1 MCDKPIKNEFLGITA
16 TNSFDLCNFVE
27 PFFSLLFCLFSGK
40 LPATVDPENLSLLE
54 GVK

>member
-1 MCDKPIKNEFLGITA
+1 MCDKPIKNEFFGYHC
-16 TNSFDLCNFVE
+16 NESFDLCNLVE
-27 PFFSLLFCLFSGK
+27 PFFLTTFCLFSGK